1 MFSAGMKLDL
11 KVDFKSA
18 LLLHA
23 CSSKWHCFGQTAR
36 RRQYSLA
43 GEGKS
48 LLNAHFGYSLG
59 S

>member
-18 LLLHA
+18 RLLHA
-23 CSSKWHCFGQTAR
+23 CSTKWYCFGQTAR

-48 LLNAHFGYSLG
+48 LLIVEIHG

>member
-18 LLLHA
+18 PLLHA
-23 CSSKWHCFGQTAR
+23 CSTKWYCFGQTAR
-36 RRQYSLA
+36 RRQDSLA